1 MADPSTTAARSGRCA
16 PHLEM
21 GFYGQHDA
29 PGRRG
34 FRLGRRRQAQ
44 SALYQPR
51 HSDQGNDLVA
61 ARRAADA
68 QAWRGGMGAYRH
80 SMGALRFVARGNPKA
95 YTIVDGEK
103 LYMEENDL

>member
-1 MADPSTTAARSGRCA
+1 MANIIQDGSYVLAADTSLGDRSPTGAAC
-16 PHLEM
+16 PHSEV

-61 ARRAADA
+61 ARRASDA
-68 QAWRGGMGAYRH
+68 QAW
-80 SMGALRFVARGNPKA
+80 
-95 YTIVDGEK
+95 
-103 LYMEENDL
+103 